1 MRREPSVH
9 ESYALEKRAES
20 TLFASHSAL
29 GQKRIGRYDED
40 ARAELKKR
48 MLQNQINRINMIC

>member
-48 MLQNQINRINMIC
+48 MLQNQIE